1 MWTGRWALQQA
12 SLTLAHLPAAGS
24 VGRCFFDVF
33 PGVVKQPDDVMVVE
47 RVVGEPPGPPHA
59 HEPGGTQQSQLMG
72 HGRLGHS
79 NERGQI
85 ADTSL
90 AVGQRVHEPHAS
102 RVAEQPEH
110 LRNRLD
116 GSRTQEQGADALE
129 DSAVGCMW
137 TRTGQVGIR
146 LGSGDWGCRGH
157 VI

>member
-1 MWTGRWALQQA
+1 MFA
-12 SLTLAHLPAAGS
+12 
-24 VGRCFFDVF
+24 
-33 PGVVKQPDDVMVVE
+33 GVVKQSDDVMVVE

-59 HEPGGTQQSQLMG
+59 HEPCGTQQSQLMG

-90 AVGQRVHEPHAS
+90 AVGQSVHEPDAS

-110 LRNRLD
+110 LRNGLD

-129 DSAVGCMW
+129 DSGVGWVW
-137 TRTGQVGIR
+137 TCTGQVGIR
-146 LGSGDWGCRGH
+146 LGSGNWGCRCH